1 MSLPHFPP
9 ATDPD
14 ARSHFDARTLQDP
27 NKTVDIRTS
36 EPEVGGR
43 GPNRAVAPA
52 DSARPSTRFEFNGEV
67 GRGGMGE
74 VHACADHYL
83 GREVVAKI
91 LHAKY
96 LERPVVVARFRDE
109 IRITGRLEHPGVV
122 PIYEAG
128 VLPDGRPFFVMQRVW
143 GLTLRQILDERPEP
157 GEGRTRLLKVFEQI
171 CQTMAYAHAQGI
183 IHRDLNPTNIMVG
196 VFGQVKVMDWGL
208 AKSLEESGRAETAPA
223 REDPGGRGV
232 GEPAAS
238 ANTAHT
244 QFGSVMGTLA
254 YMPPEQAAGD
264 IHRLDERCDVFG
276 LGAILCEILTGQ
288 PPYTSTGGVEL
299 LRSAIGGDLIGA
311 FARLDQS
318 WADPCLIALAKS
330 CLAGDIAQRPRDA
343 GAVVD
348 HLGHYFEMAL
358 RQAEWDLVRFFDLS
372 PDLFCIAG
380 FDGHFHRVNE
390 NFSRILGYPSADL
403 MTNPFL
409 HFVHPDDHQRT
420 LAVMAQLAEGISVVH
435 FRNRY
440 RDRQGQYR
448 WFEWA
453 SKSLPSEG
461 IIFAAAREVT
471 DEVVLVERLR
481 RLERAA
487 PPDDAASVD
496 WCI

>member
-9 ATDPD
+9 VIAPG
-14 ARSHFDARTLQDP
+14 ARSHFDPHTLHDP
-27 NKTVDIRTS
+27 SKTVDIRS
-36 EPEVGGR
+36 GEREAGGR
-43 GPNRAVAPA
+43 GPNLAADPA
-52 DSARPSTRFEFNGEV
+52 DPARQSTRFELNGEV

-74 VHACADHYL
+74 VHACADHHL

-157 GEGRTRLLKVFEQI
+157 GEGRTRLLKVFEQV
-171 CQTMAYAHAQGI
+171 CHTMAYAHAQRI

-208 AKSLEESGRAETAPA
+208 AKSLEESDPA
-223 REDPGGRGV
+223 REDPGGCEGRGL
-232 GEPAAS
+232 GEPAAPS
-238 ANTAHT
+238 STAHT

-254 YMPPEQAAGD
+254 YMPPEQAQGD

-276 LGAILCEILTGQ
+276 LGAILCEILTGL
-288 PPYTSTGGVEL
+288 PPYISTDGMEL
-299 LRSAIGGDLIGA
+299 LRSATGGDLDGA

-330 CLAGDIAQRPRDA
+330 CLSGDIARRPRDA

-372 PDLFCIAG
+372 LDLFCIAG

-390 NFSRILGYPSADL
+390 NFSRVLGYPSADL

-409 HFVHPDDHQRT
+409 HFVHPDDHART
-420 LAVMAQLAEGISVVH
+420 IAVMGQLAEGISVVH

-471 DEVVLVERLR
+471 DEVAMVERLR
-481 RLERAA
+481 QFERLAA
-487 PPDDAASVD
+487 PSGAATAD